1 MKTKLVGIVVVILLT
16 LAMSAWADVR
26 QEDVNKLTLSIIK
39 NGTPQPDNLMVYVKI
54 IEPGDKVEK
63 RYYASVWFIV
73 TQDGLVPAKMFFSEE
88 QWVKDGDR
96 YSILQYIIGDIFID
110 GLPDA
115 GTTATLVEGMDG
127 TVFEY
132 SSKILEGNDL
142 VNKHKELFY
151 KFFAVMTAINL

>member
-1 MKTKLVGIVVVILLT
+1 
-16 LAMSAWADVR
+16 
-26 QEDVNKLTLSIIK
+26 
-39 NGTPQPDNLMVYVKI
+39 
-54 IEPGDKVEK
+54 
-63 RYYASVWFIV
+63 
-73 TQDGLVPAKMFFSEE
+73 MFFSEE

-115 GTTATLVEGMDG
+115 GTTATLVEGMDR